1 VRLII
6 PLATLLLASCGTT
19 DRTKSAEEKSTAAA
33 PSVKITQFYASKP
46 VVPKGEASL
55 LCYGV
60 EGAAKVRVEPPVTQ
74 LSPALTRC
82 FEVKPD
88 TSTDYTLIAEG
99 RDGSA
104 VKQTVSV
111 QVGGARPQLF
121 DMQINKEKVRAGE
134 EVRFCFQARNATGV
148 RGSPGKF
155 LRGGKPDKDCLMD
168 NPTKTTTYNIVISN
182 AQNLTDSASITVE
195 VTP

>member
-19 DRTKSAEEKSTAAA
+19 NRTKSAEEKSTPAE

-46 VVPKGEASL
+46 SVPKGETSL

-60 EGAAKVRVEPPVTQ
+60 DGAAKVRVEPPVEQ
-74 LSPALTRC
+74 LSPALSRC
-82 FEVKPD
+82 FEVKPE
-88 TSTDYTLIAEG
+88 TTTEYTLIAEG
-99 RDGSA
+99 RDGTTA
-104 VKQTVSV
+104 KETVSV

-121 DMQINKEKVRAGE
+121 DMQINKEEVRAGE
-134 EVRFCFQARNATGV
+134 EVRFCFQARNATTV

-168 NPTKTTTYNIVISN
+168 NPTKTTTYNITISN
-182 AQNLTDSASITVE
+182 AQNLTDSANITVE
-195 VTP
+195 VAP